1 MTSVKRNDIDKKLT
15 FVSFVYYRLGNVHVF
30 ERGGRGLVAAGYVC
44 ILVGCIVIAAMLF
57 QAKSSATAIVF
68 SLIFIFVGYVVC
80 FARWGVS
87 IDREFQKV
95 YQWWRLPGYE
105 KRVAYNF
112 EQLKKFVLEGPN
124 YYKYDRHYLYLC
136 GPKTKIFL
144 GTFSA
149 SEYILGTLSYSDS
162 EYDYKGSKTMKF
174 LAMLGDSLDCFA
186 IPDSLHSFAI
196 RKKGV

>member
-1 MTSVKRNDIDKKLT
+1 MTSEKRNDIDNKLT

-30 ERGGRGLVAAGYVC
+30 ERAGRGLVAAGYVC

-57 QAKSSATAIVF
+57 QAKSSATAIIF
-68 SLIFIFVGYVVC
+68 SLIFICVSYVVC

-105 KRVAYNF
+105 KKVVYNF

-136 GPKTKIFL
+136 GPETKIF
-144 GTFSA
+144 
-149 SEYILGTLSYSDS
+149 LGTLSYSDS

-174 LAMLGDSLDCFA
+174 LAMLGDSLDSFA
-186 IPDSLHSFAI
+186 ISDSLHSFAI
-196 RKKGV
+196 LKKGV

>member
-1 MTSVKRNDIDKKLT
+1 M
-15 FVSFVYYRLGNVHVF
+15 F
-30 ERGGRGLVAAGYVC
+30 ERSGGGVVAAVYVC
-44 ILVGCIVIAAMLF
+44 VLVECIVIAAMLF
-57 QAKSSATAIVF
+57 QAKSSATEIIF

-87 IDREFQKV
+87 IDKEFQKV

-105 KRVAYNF
+105 KRAVYNF

-136 GPKTKIFL
+136 GPGTKIFL

-149 SEYILGTLSYSDS
+149 TEYILGTLSYSDS

-174 LAMLGDSLDCFA
+174 LTMLGDSLDSFA
-186 IPDSLHSFAI
+186 IPNSLHSFAI
-196 RKKGV
+196 LNKGV